1 MKSILLMK
9 TVLPNETEAGGK
21 FKLSWS
27 LQPGTTTLEQM
38 ARNIGFLANPL
49 SRKIA
54 IPIKEGIE
62 ILLLDEVYYFKADRN
77 YTLVKRSGKKDLVIS
92 RPLKDF
98 TVELEGT
105 EFIRI
110 HSSFLINMQKVVRYV
125 RADGGYVVMEDGT
138 EITVSRRHKDDF
150 LRCINA
156 G

>member
-1 MKSILLMK
+1 MK
-9 TVLPNETEAGGK
+9 TVIRNESDAVEK

-27 LQPGTTTLEQM
+27 SQPDSTMLEQM

-54 IPIKEGIE
+54 ISIKEGIE
-62 ILLLDEVYYFKADRN
+62 ILLLDDVFYFKADRN
-77 YTLVKRSGKKDLVIS
+77 YTFIKRSGKKDLVVS

-105 EFIRI
+105 EFMRI

-138 EITVSRRHKDDF
+138 EITVSRSHKDDF

-156 G
+156 